1 MAENLNNAP
10 DRLSEV
16 SISLLKGIVYRENEP
31 EIWQALIDLQ
41 IRVREYLAVIG
52 LELMLD
58 EAEGYAWLRHSEPVE
73 GEKTLPRLAARRQL
87 SYPVSL
93 LIALLRRRLAEHDAA
108 GGETR
113 LILSVEEIVDMCRTF
128 FPAGANEARF
138 FDQIN
143 THLNKVVELGFIRKM
158 KGAEQQI
165 EVCRII
171 RAFVDAQWLSELD
184 QRLKEYQQLNNPG
197 DGTEEVRA

>member
-1 MAENLNNAP
+1 MAEPLNNTS
-10 DRLSEV
+10 DNLSEV
-16 SISLLKGIVYRENEP
+16 LISLLKGIVYRENEP

-41 IRVREYLAVIG
+41 IRVRDHLAIIG

-58 EAEGYAWLRHSEPVE
+58 ESEGYAWLRHLAPVE

-143 THLNKVVELGFIRKM
+143 AHLNKVVELGFVRKM
-158 KGAEQQI
+158 KGIEHQI

-171 RAFVDAQWLSELD
+171 RAFVDAQWLFEFD
-184 QRLKEYQQLNNPG
+184 QRLREYQQLNNT
-197 DGTEEVRA
+197 DDVADEVRT